1 MTRVSPQ
8 EGLRT
13 TFPHRSGEASLRPK
27 RARVRAPGR
36 RESGFTL
43 LEVMIAVAI
52 LAIGMTAIFA
62 SEVQSIDAGTTAQ
75 GYNIATLL
83 ARCKMGEIEE
93 EIANQGLPAID
104 AQGEDACCDGAEVDG
119 FTCEWALDRVVL
131 PDEAL
136 MGEEEGDEGSI
147 LSDPGS
153 QTGVL
158 DGMLSGASPLG
169 ASGGQDAMAEMAIG
183 IAFPVLKP
191 SIEEQ
196 VRRATVTVNWAHH
209 RREMS
214 FDVVQYIVAEQPPAD
229 PTVNQ

>member
-1 MTRVSPQ
+1 M
-8 EGLRT
+8 
-13 TFPHRSGEASLRPK
+13 K
-27 RARVRAPGR
+27 RRQRQL
-36 RESGFTL
+36 GFTL

-75 GYNIATLL
+75 GYNVATLL

-93 EIANQGLPAID
+93 EIANQGLPAVD
-104 AQGEDACCDGAEVDG
+104 AQGSDECCAGAEVDG
-119 FTCEWALDRVVL
+119 FSCDWAVDRVVL
-131 PDEAL
+131 PDGAL
-136 MGEEEGDEGSI
+136 AGEEGEEGEGGL
-147 LSDPGS
+147 LSDSGS

-169 ASGGQDAMAEMAIG
+169 GAGGGQDAMAEMAIG

-229 PTVNQ
+229 PRTNL

>member
-1 MTRVSPQ
+1 MS
-8 EGLRT
+8 
-13 TFPHRSGEASLRPK
+13 K
-27 RARVRAPGR
+27 RRQR
-36 RESGFTL
+36 GFTL

-75 GYNIATLL
+75 GYNVATLL

-93 EIANQGLPAID
+93 EIANQGLPAVD
-104 AQGEDACCDGAEVDG
+104 AQGSDDCCAGAEVNG
-119 FTCEWALDRVVL
+119 FTCDWAVDRVVL
-131 PDEAL
+131 PDDAL
-136 MGEEEGDEGSI
+136 MGEEGEEGEGSL
-147 LSDPGS
+147 LSDSGS
-153 QTGVL
+153 QTGVI

-169 ASGGQDAMAEMAIG
+169 GAGGGQDAMAEMAIG